1 MELQH
6 PSIQPS
12 PAPRAPGRTV
22 SAARRSPWSVAC
34 DTRTGDGPHG
44 LQVARQEIPGGAH
57 RWSLLGAHRTP
68 HPRRTPPT
76 GGRAAPRGPFWRS
89 LVLHDLRYSAA
100 CLAEST
106 REAGRLLRVVN
117 TPYGPLD
124 ADAVEGAD
132 IAPAYHRHSS
142 LWLA

>member
-1 MELQH
+1 M
-6 PSIQPS
+6 
-12 PAPRAPGRTV
+12 ARTAHHIP
-22 SAARRSPWSVAC
+22 AARRRPAAEQ
-34 DTRTGDGPHG
+34 P
-44 LQVARQEIPGGAH
+44 PG
-57 RWSLLGAHRTP
+57 
-68 HPRRTPPT
+68 
-76 GGRAAPRGPFWRS
+76 APWRS
-89 LVLHDLRYSAA
+89 LVLRDLRYSAA